1 MAATEQKKLTMTG
14 ADLGPSLALVSVLA
28 MMVLPVPAFLLD
40 LMLVVSIALSLTI
53 LVVALYVH
61 EPLDFSV
68 FPSLLLF
75 TTLGRL
81 ALNVASTRLIL
92 LHGEE
97 GTSAAGHVIEAF
109 GQFVVGGNYAVG
121 FIVFAI
127 LVIINFVVI
136 TKGATRI
143 AEVSARFTLDAM
155 PGKQMAIDAD
165 LNAGLI
171 NESES
176 RLRRQ
181 KVQREGDFYGAM
193 DGASKFV
200 RGDAVAAIIILAVNL
215 LGGFIVGVMQKGM
228 DAATAARIYSLLSVG
243 DGLVSQI
250 PALIISTAAGMVVTR
265 TASGV
270 DISEEL
276 TTQLLWRPQALAVV
290 AGILALFAIVP
301 GFPALPFIIA
311 AGVMGWISTSG
322 NRAQADE
329 AEVKLDATAS
339 EAAKPESR
347 EDSARPA
354 PLDLLEL
361 EVGYELIPLVD
372 SEKSGLMDRIKA
384 LRRQF
389 LSERGYP
396 IPQIHIRDNLR
407 LGSKSYTILV
417 KGIEAGKGELRPGR
431 LLAMNAMGTGD
442 DSQLQ
447 GEPTQEPA
455 FGLPAVWVS
464 TADRDRAEMMGY
476 TVVDSETVLITHL
489 SEIVKRYAPELLTRQ
504 DAQRLLDNLAQEHP
518 KVIEELIPHHL
529 TVGGVQKVLQ
539 NLLREDVPV
548 RDLLTIIETLADNAP
563 HMKDPDALTEYVRQ
577 ALCRTITNTYR
588 TPEGALFLMSLAP
601 AVEKSIRESV
611 QEGIAIDPQT
621 AQRLVNSVQQG
632 VETFTARG
640 LLPVLLTSP
649 NVRRYVRQLIGRY
662 VPQLAVLSY
671 NEVAEGVKV
680 QSLGVIGLQDGNE
693 RVLGA

>member
-1 MAATEQKKLTMTG
+1 MAAPDRKKIALSAG
-14 ADLGPSLALVSVLA
+14 DLGPSLALVSVLA

-40 LMLVVSIALSLTI
+40 LMLVVSIALALTI

-61 EPLDFSV
+61 EPLDFSA

-75 TTLGRL
+75 TTLARL
-81 ALNVASTRLIL
+81 SLNVASTRLIL

-97 GTSAAGHVIEAF
+97 GVSAAGHVIEAF

-121 FIVFAI
+121 FIVFVI
-127 LVIINFVVI
+127 LIIINFVVI

-143 AEVSARFTLDAM
+143 AEVAARFTLDAM

-171 NESES
+171 NEAES

-200 RGDAVAAIIILAVNL
+200 RGDAVAALIILAVNL
-215 LGGFIVGVMQKGM
+215 LGGFVVGVAQKGL
-228 DAATAARIYSLLSVG
+228 DAATAARTYSLLSVG

-250 PALIISTAAGMVVTR
+250 PALVISTAAGMVVTR
-265 TASGV
+265 TASGA
-270 DISEEL
+270 DIGEEL
-276 TTQLLWRPQALAVV
+276 TSQLLWRPQALAVV
-290 AGILALFAIVP
+290 AGILVLFALVP
-301 GFPALPFIIA
+301 GFPAMPFLIA
-311 AGVMGWISTSG
+311 AGVIGWVSTSERG
-322 NRAQADE
+322 TKTED
-329 AEVKLDATAS
+329 AEVKLETAPGES
-339 EAAKPESR
+339 AKPDSR
-347 EDSARPA
+347 EDSGRPI

-389 LSERGYP
+389 LNERGYP

-455 FGLPAVWVS
+455 FGLSAVWVS

-504 DAQRLLDNLAQEHP
+504 DAQRLLDSLAQEHP

-539 NLLREDVPV
+539 NLLREEVPV
-548 RDLLTIIETLADNAP
+548 RDLLTIVETLADNAP
-563 HMKDPDALTEYVRQ
+563 HTKDPDALTEYVRQ

-588 TPEGALFLMSLAP
+588 TPEGMLFLMSLAP
-601 AVEKSIRESV
+601 MVEKAVRESV

-649 NVRRYVRQLIGRY
+649 NVRRYVRQLVSRY

-680 QSLGVIGLQDGNE
+680 QSLGVIGLNDGNE
-693 RVLGA
+693 RILGA